1 MNCNVGIEYVPDFS
15 ELEKGIDKD
24 GKTLCPVHWTKEC
37 IRAARLHICG
47 KTVACREG
55 LTQMYLITQD
65 ITSGAGRARD
75 LELLEQTASYVAEAG
90 GCRTAEKAAANT
102 LKSLEL
108 YREEWDNHCRRKRC
122 AAFVCKSYY
131 SVICYPEKC
140 QGCTTC
146 MEVCPAGAIS
156 GGPGLIC
163 VVDES
168 LCLRCGRCIEAC
180 PHGARGKAGEM
191 RPKLPEAPV
200 PVGSF
205 TEKTGGARR
214 KRKTHTH

>member
-24 GKTLCPVHWTKEC
+24 GNTLCPVHWTKEC

-122 AAFVCKSYY
+122 ACLKKLLLSDLLSGKMPGMYNMHGGMPRR
-131 SVICYPEKC
+131 CYLRRARTDLCGGRIPLSAMRQVYRGMPSRC
-140 QGCTTC
+140 QRQ
-146 MEVCPAGAIS
+146 S
-156 GGPGLIC
+156 
-163 VVDES
+163 
-168 LCLRCGRCIEAC
+168 
-180 PHGARGKAGEM
+180 RGD
-191 RPKLPEAPV
+191 AP
-200 PVGSF
+200 
-205 TEKTGGARR
+205 
-214 KRKTHTH
+214 

>member
-24 GKTLCPVHWTKEC
+24 GNTLCPVHWTKEC

-75 LELLEQTASYVAEAG
+75 LELLEQTASYVAL
-90 GCRTAEKAAANT
+90 N
-102 LKSLEL
+102 
-108 YREEWDNHCRRKRC
+108 CRRPQFRW
-122 AAFVCKSYY
+122 AALLK
-131 SVICYPEKC
+131 K
-140 QGCTTC
+140 Q
-146 MEVCPAGAIS
+146 EV
-156 GGPGLIC
+156 PG
-163 VVDES
+163 E
-168 LCLRCGRCIEAC
+168 
-180 PHGARGKAGEM
+180 
-191 RPKLPEAPV
+191 
-200 PVGSF
+200 
-205 TEKTGGARR
+205 